1 MYKTVYILIAEG
13 FEEVEALTPLDL
25 LRRVEINAVLVS
37 CSDRLAVRGAH
48 GVKIVCDTI
57 IDNL

>member
-25 LRRVEINAVLVS
+25 LRRVEINAVLV
-37 CSDRLAVRGAH
+37 
-48 GVKIVCDTI
+48 
-57 IDNL
+57 